1 MNYTPEMYEQKLNEF
16 FDRHDPLNKHLSSE
30 IVSKFPDRQEDVF
43 KHLTA
48 VYAKKEGTLEQA
60 MNQETIL
67 SIPPK
72 ANTGVG

>member
-1 MNYTPEMYEQKLNEF
+1 MYEQKLNEF
-16 FDRHDPLNKHLSSE
+16 FDRHDPLNKHLSNE
-30 IVSKFPDRQEDVF
+30 IANKFPDRQEDVF

-48 VYAKKEGTLEQA
+48 VYAKKEGTLEKA
-60 MNQETIL
+60 LNQQIIL